1 MTLKKSATPVRK
13 IKQATKTQAN
23 HYFFLSGL
31 VIFCIK
37 YGQIIMRRL
46 FSFHGVR
53 FYKSSNFEED
63 HLGQVTSC
71 IKLQAVCG

>member
-13 IKQATKTQAN
+13 IKQATKNTSQSLFFSLWFSNLLYKVWAN
-23 HYFFLSGL
+23 NNE
-31 VIFCIK
+31 K
-37 YGQIIMRRL
+37 A